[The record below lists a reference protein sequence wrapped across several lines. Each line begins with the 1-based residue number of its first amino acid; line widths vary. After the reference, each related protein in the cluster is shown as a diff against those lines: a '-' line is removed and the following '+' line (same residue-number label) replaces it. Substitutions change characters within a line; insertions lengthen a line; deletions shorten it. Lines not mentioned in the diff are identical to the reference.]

1 MTPGGGGLNMASD
14 AETIERLKADLAESE
29 RKIMSGRNELRDLHA
44 TVNSLQS
51 DLDRA
56 RYEIAMHPS
65 RQMAAVIEG
74 AQKEFDALRPTI
86 NEFIE
91 QFMHRSRENANQILE
106 NLKKSQVTAPRFWH
120 VTNERKAAI
129 KLVLDIGEAN
139 PRHTTWEEE
148 DAARN
153 VLRAMLDEADVY
165 AGES

>member
-1 MTPGGGGLNMASD
+1 MASD

-91 QFMHRSRENANQILE
+91 QFMHLSRENANQILE
-106 NLKKSQVTAPRFWH
+106 NMKKSQVTAPRFWH
-120 VTNERKAAI
+120 VTDERIQALKSILCELALCDADEYI
-129 KLVLDIGEAN
+129 QERDGAVL
-139 PRHTTWEEE
+139 
-148 DAARN
+148 
-153 VLRAMLDEADVY
+153 LAMLDEVSAK
-165 AGES
+165 EKE